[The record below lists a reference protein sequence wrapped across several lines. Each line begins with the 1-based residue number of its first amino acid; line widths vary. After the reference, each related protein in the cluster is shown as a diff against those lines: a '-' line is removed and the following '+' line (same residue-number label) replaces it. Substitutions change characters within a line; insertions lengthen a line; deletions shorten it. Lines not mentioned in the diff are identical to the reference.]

1 MILPIDNKKR
11 FFIWSIMGKCLLAVF
26 ILFVVWLYGLN
37 SFVRQIPTGV
47 NDNESKADAIVILTG
62 GSRRFE
68 EGLKLLYNENA
79 EKLFVSGVGEDV
91 TLANMLLLSTY
102 VPVNIAH
109 LAKKIEL
116 GYEAKN
122 TKGNAEE
129 VYNWIRENKI
139 SSIRLVTANYH
150 MKRSIIEFDKK
161 MPDIKI
167 IPHPVMPEQFVLEKW
182 WQRKSMKKLLI
193 SEYNK
198 YLVTKIGLSV

>member
-11 FFIWSIMGKCLLAVF
+11 FFIGSIMGKCLLAVF